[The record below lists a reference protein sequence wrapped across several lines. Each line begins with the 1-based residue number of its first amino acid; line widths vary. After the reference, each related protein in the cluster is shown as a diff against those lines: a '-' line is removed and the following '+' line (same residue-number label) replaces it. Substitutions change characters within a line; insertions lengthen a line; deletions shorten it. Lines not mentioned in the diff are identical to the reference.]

1 VSPSA
6 PASPSALQAS
16 GVPAD
21 ADEVV
26 ILDPVAS
33 LSPNEVSALDAYMAR
48 GGHLLVSSPP
58 LGKSNLNSLVSKYGI
73 SFGGGIVLDK
83 QLHYRQSSAA
93 EVLLIN
99 TFGQSPVT
107 RGLDTLPVL
116 LLGATTIDGKAAS
129 GYTETAL
136 ISSSGDAC
144 ARTDITITDPNCLA
158 ADKKGPF
165 TLAAG
170 IEQKSAPAETRP
182 MRIVAFGGA
191 GFADDLVASQ
201 TSQPPGN
208 IPLMVNAVN
217 WLAGQDK
224 VINIPPRTA
233 TPEAVFLTDAQRQ
246 LVLIGYP
253 FFLPALV
260 GVLGVS
266 VYLRRRQ

>member
-1 VSPSA
+1 
-6 PASPSALQAS
+6 
-16 GVPAD
+16 
-21 ADEVV
+21 V
-26 ILDPVAS
+26 ILDPVAA
-33 LSPNEVSALDAYMAR
+33 LSPNELAALDAYLGR

-58 LGKSNLNSLVSKYGI
+58 LGKSNLNTLVSKYGI
-73 SFGGGIVLDK
+73 SFGGGIVLDQ
-83 QLHYRQSSAA
+83 QLHYSQSSAA

-99 TFGQSPVT
+99 SFGQSPVT

-116 LLGATTIDGKAAS
+116 LLGATSVDGKAAT
-129 GYTETAL
+129 GFTETAL
-136 ISSSGDAC
+136 ISTANDAC
-144 ARTDITITDPNCLA
+144 ARTDLSITNATCQP

-165 TLAAG
+165 TLAAAL
-170 IEQKSAPAETRP
+170 SNETTVP
-182 MRIVAFGGA
+182 SGTLPVRIVAFGGA
-191 GFADDLVASQ
+191 GFAGDLVASQ
-201 TSQPPGN
+201 TTQPPGN

-246 LVLIGYP
+246 LILIGYP

-260 GVLGVS
+260 GALGVS